1 MGDLNTKTS
10 WDFRDWT
17 TVGVILHVTNILI
30 EGTIVYRKDYV
41 LTDMGMSQ
49 YFVYVINSGLS
60 KLAFDLHV
68 DFCRGVRL

>member
-1 MGDLNTKTS
+1 MDDLNTKAS
-10 WDFRDWT
+10 WDFSNWT
-17 TVGVILHVTNILI
+17 TVAVNLHVTDILI

-60 KLAFDLHV
+60 KLAFNLHV
-68 DFCRGVRL
+68 DFCRRVRK